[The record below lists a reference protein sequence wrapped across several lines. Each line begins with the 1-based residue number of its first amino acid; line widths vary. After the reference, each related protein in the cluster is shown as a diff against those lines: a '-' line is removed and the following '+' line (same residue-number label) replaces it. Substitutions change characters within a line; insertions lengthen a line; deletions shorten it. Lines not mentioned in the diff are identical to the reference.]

1 MNKAFN
7 PYALQGI
14 VANSISNNTGEK
26 MNHNEIFAELQDKY
40 YVTNSKK
47 VLEEMYVL
55 LLEFYRNYI
64 TDYARKRGLKFSKEK
79 IDDLKVEMAERTISH
94 YLKNPHFRIEKLSS
108 YGFFDFIKIITQNK
122 TEDRNFSLEQLVE
135 NYNDNEPILPHIS
148 LNVSLNEEDLIDM
161 KIDAEMSLKPIE
173 FKTFCYLV
181 ENPNITEKDLE
192 ELIGKNYKLIL
203 ENVKLWIKEYLEC

>member
-1 MNKAFN
+1 MK
-7 PYALQGI
+7 
-14 VANSISNNTGEK
+14 T
-26 MNHNEIFAELQDKY
+26 NHNELFEELQDKY
-40 YVTNSKK
+40 YKTGNKK
-47 VLEEMYVL
+47 ILEEMYLL

-64 TDYARKRGLKFSKEK
+64 TDYAKKRGLKFTKEK

-94 YLKNPHFRIEKLSS
+94 YLKKPDFRIEKLSS
-108 YGFFDFIKIITQNK
+108 YGYFDFIKIITQNK

-135 NYNDNEPILPHIS
+135 NYDDNEPVLPT
-148 LNVSLNEEDLIDM
+148 NVSHNIFVNVEDVIDM

>member
-1 MNKAFN
+1 
-7 PYALQGI
+7 
-14 VANSISNNTGEK
+14 
-26 MNHNEIFAELQDKY
+26 MNHNELFADLQEKY
-40 YVTNSKK
+40 YKTNNKK

-64 TDYARKRGLKFSKEK
+64 TDYARKRGLKFTKEK

-108 YGFFDFIKIITQNK
+108 YGYFDFIKIITNNK
-122 TEDRNFSLEQLVE
+122 VEDRNFSLEQLVE
-135 NYNDNEPILPHIS
+135 NYDDNEPVLPT
-148 LNVSLNEEDLIDM
+148 NVLPNDFVNGEDIIDM
-161 KIDAEMSLKPIE
+161 KIDAEMSLEPME

-192 ELIGKNYKLIL
+192 DLIGKNYKLIL